1 MKKSILILGLT
12 VFTASFMLTSC
23 GSSRCMGKGVNFS
36 SIDTTNDYYTT
47 VAEEID
53 CEEAL

>member
-1 MKKSILILGLT
+1 MKRSILILGLT

-47 VAEEID
+47 VAEEIN